1 MDSLPQEL
9 FEEIIDNLPHFTL
22 LSSSLVARRWRTRSQ
37 QRILYSITAIS
48 EARVNRWH
56 ADIQGGKKQIASYVR
71 CVELR
76 YISSW
81 DEPAVFG
88 RILSDFCSLKKL
100 KVDEC
105 AIPGELPGQIL
116 HGKLGGGITI
126 LSLWCPRC
134 NLSTIISMVLSFP
147 NLKKLTVA
155 VDEIISRQPSPASI
169 VSQRRSLDVLELH
182 DHANKVAE
190 ALIQFRFT
198 SRCICLGSSISSG
211 HRLLAISSEML
222 VALMLKGVWFV
233 TGSQVTEAV
242 LTIFADTVARHF
254 SIPLIHLPPF
264 PVLTSLRVSLYK
276 EIPSRSLVNL
286 LSSIYSTPS
295 LTSIDVQRGPIR
307 LEEPAPSHAWDDL
320 DRWLARVFKRTTVEC
335 GLVLNL
341 RWWRFSKSS
350 WEALLPR
357 FSEVGGEIK
366 IHADGWIDNN

>member
-81 DEPAVFG
+81 DEPAIFG
-88 RILSDFCSLKKL
+88 RILSDFCSLKRL
-100 KVDEC
+100 EVDEC

-116 HGKLGGGITI
+116 RGKLGGGITI
-126 LSLWCPRC
+126 LYLWFPRC
-134 NLSTIISMVLSFP
+134 NLSTIISMVPSFP

-155 VDEIISRQPSPASI
+155 VDEITSRQPSPASI
-169 VSQRRSLDVLELH
+169 VSQRRSLDVLELY

-190 ALIQFRFT
+190 AFIQFRFT
-198 SRCICLGSSISSG
+198 SRCICLDSSISNG

-222 VALMLKGVWFV
+222 VALTLKGLWFL

-242 LTIFADTVARHF
+242 LTIFADTVACQ

-264 PVLTSLRVSLYK
+264 PVLTSLRVSMYK
-276 EIPSRSLVNL
+276 EIPSRNLVNL
-286 LSSIYSTPS
+286 LSSVYSTPS
-295 LTSIDVQRGPIR
+295 LTSIDVQPGIVRV
-307 LEEPAPSHAWDDL
+307 EAPAPSDAWNDL

-341 RWWRFSKSS
+341 RRWRFSKSS

-366 IHADGWIDNN
+366 IHADGWIDIN